1 MSPSPPPPVA
11 TIPSVVLSVL
21 TAVSSFRTDDEG
33 DPAQPSKWRQ
43 RIVQFDVSHNAMALA
58 FFAFTATLN
67 IATRI
72 GFPIALS
79 TFFFILS
86 SFVLALCLT
95 LTAIRTIIYPDA
107 IRQDFGNPRLINF
120 FFLPAIIAP
129 IVLLTLPPPIRM
141 YNVSQAL
148 FYVFFVYQLA
158 LSLHTYGQW
167 LHVSNPVASVYPL
180 LFMQTIAFFLLSILA
195 STLNL
200 TDQAVFLLVPGILFW
215 LVIFVTVFQHM
226 TPALKSARQSPN
238 PIFFLFL
245 APPAQATIAILTLQ
259 AARLGPMSNMPPQ
272 FLRLPSPLPWT
283 IHSEIALYV
292 DLFIYALLLRLL
304 PTWLDQSF
312 SVVWWAYVFP
322 MSGAAS
328 AIILRYEAHPTLF
341 WKILASVALAMAA
354 SALLI
359 VSLLTLRGAWRGD
372 FPKNAGCQ
380 TAYLRHYMNLNEKKA
395 YANMSS
401 SSFSSFSSSVTEEV

>member
-11 TIPSVVLSVL
+11 AIPSTVLSVL
-21 TAVSSFRTDDEG
+21 AVVSSLRSDYQSTCTI
-33 DPAQPSKWRQ
+33 PSKWRQ
-43 RIVQFDVSHNAMALA
+43 RVVQFDVSHNAMALA

-72 GFPIALS
+72 GFPIILS
-79 TFFFILS
+79 TLFFILAS
-86 SFVLALCLT
+86 LVLTLCLI
-95 LTAIRTIIYPDA
+95 LTITRTIIYPHA
-107 IRQDFGNPRLINF
+107 LRQDFTNPRLINF

-129 IVLLTLPPPIRM
+129 ILLLTLPPPIRM
-141 YNVSQAL
+141 YSVSHAL

-158 LSLHTYGQW
+158 LSLYTYGQW
-167 LHVSNPVASVYPL
+167 LHVSNPVESVYPL

-200 TDQAVFLLVPGILFW
+200 IDQALFLLVPGILFW

-226 TPALKSARQSPN
+226 TPALQTAQQSPN

-312 SVVWWAYVFP
+312 SAVWWAYVFP

-341 WKILASVALAMAA
+341 WKILASVAVSLAAA
-354 SALLI
+354 ALL
-359 VSLLTLRGAWRGD
+359 VVTLLTLRAAWKGE
-372 FPKNAGCQ
+372 FPKNAACQ
-380 TAYLRHYMNLNEKKA
+380 TAYQRHYMNLAERKPHLDLF
-395 YANMSS
+395 SS
-401 SSFSSFSSSVTEEV
+401 PFSSFSTITEV